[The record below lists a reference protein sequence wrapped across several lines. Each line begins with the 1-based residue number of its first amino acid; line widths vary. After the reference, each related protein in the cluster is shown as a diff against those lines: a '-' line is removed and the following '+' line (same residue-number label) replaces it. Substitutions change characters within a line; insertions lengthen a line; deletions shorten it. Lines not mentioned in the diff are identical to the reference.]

1 MAKKETQE
9 TRTTI
14 DDLNDTLTK
23 AELKVQDNKKII
35 LWACIG
41 IAAFVC
47 IILLFIYAYLRP
59 AQNKANTAYGQ
70 ASQKDLIYTM
80 NEGSLDSA
88 AAATGLNEVISA
100 YEAAAAKGKDGGN
113 NARIMA
119 AAKAYKAGDYQ
130 KALSL
135 LKDYDRNDE
144 IIACTSKALEGDCY
158 VNLDKF
164 DEAIKAFKDAAKI
177 ADGNPT
183 LTPYCLLKEATV
195 LHHLGKYAEEAELYK
210 EILDRFPEYGAQ
222 TNENYEAFYQRA
234 LKLAQAKK

>member
-88 AAATGLNEVISA
+88 SAATGLNEVISA
-100 YEAAAAKGKDGGN
+100 YEAAAAPLREKE
-113 NARIMA
+113 
-119 AAKAYKAGDYQ
+119 
-130 KALSL
+130 ALL
-135 LKDYDRNDE
+135 LKNTVRN
-144 IIACTSKALEGDCY
+144 
-158 VNLDKF
+158 
-164 DEAIKAFKDAAKI
+164 AIKDI
-177 ADGNPT
+177 S
-183 LTPYCLLKEATV
+183 LK
-195 LHHLGKYAEEAELYK
+195 KM
-210 EILDRFPEYGAQ
+210 IF
-222 TNENYEAFYQRA
+222 
-234 LKLAQAKK
+234 

>member
-1 MAKKETQE
+1 MAKNESQE

-35 LWACIG
+35 LWAAIG
-41 IAAFVC
+41 IAAFAC

-70 ASQKDLIYTM
+70 AAQKEFAFNM
-80 NEGSLDSA
+80 NESSLDSA
-88 AAATGLNEVISA
+88 ARAAGLADVIAA
-100 YEAAAAKGKDGGN
+100 YEAAAKKGKDGGN
-113 NARIMA
+113 NARLMA
-119 AAKAYKAGDYQ
+119 AANAYKAGDYQ

-135 LKDYDRNDE
+135 LKDYSRKDE
-144 IIACTSKALEGDCY
+144 ILACTSKALEGDCY

-164 DEAIKAFKDAAKI
+164 DEALNAFKEAVKI

-183 LTPYCLLKEATV
+183 LAPYCLLKEATV
-195 LHHLGKYAEEAELYK
+195 LRHLGKYSDEADIYK
-210 EILDRFPEYGAQ
+210 EIIEKYPQYAAQ

-234 LKLAQAKK
+234 LKQAEAKK